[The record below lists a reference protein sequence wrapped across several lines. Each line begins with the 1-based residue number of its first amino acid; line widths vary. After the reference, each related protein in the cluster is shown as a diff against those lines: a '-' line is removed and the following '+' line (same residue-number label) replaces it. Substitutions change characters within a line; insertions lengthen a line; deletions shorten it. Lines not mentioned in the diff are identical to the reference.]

1 MRLQVEVEEKNTQLR
16 EKIAQLQRQETE
28 LQEKAKQLDRQQR
41 ELQIPRVGV

>member
-1 MRLQVEVEEKNTQLR
+1 MEVEENTQLR
-16 EKIAQLQRQETE
+16 EKNAQLQRQETE